1 MTLTPKDA
9 QILTQVAF
17 KAAVD
22 FGDDVTDNDGAAAF
36 ERRFSYFTESL
47 NGAVE
52 AAMGA
57 VKPAPATVPTPAPG
71 NVANARTPE
80 QALAEDLGA
89 TPHIEIVNADHI
101 PGGTN
106 GPIPAWALKKIADAG
121 TTRVYDNRADLEE
134 YPTRP
139 WFKDADD
146 GNKAFWPDKPKGK
159 GGKR

>member
-22 FGDDVTDNDGAAAF
+22 FGDDVTDDDGAGAF

-47 NGAVE
+47 NGAVT
-52 AAMGA
+52 AAMDA
-57 VKPAPATVPTPAPG
+57 VKPPAAVVPTPAAGP
-71 NVANARTPE
+71 VATARTPE

-89 TPHIEIVNADHI
+89 TPHIEIVNAEHI

-106 GPIPAWALKKIADAG
+106 GPIPAWALKKIADKG
-121 TTRVYDNRADLEE
+121 TTKVYDNRHDLQE

-139 WFKDADD
+139 WFKDAED
-146 GNKAFWPDKPKGK
+146 GDNAFWPDKPKGK